1 MPPAEVVVYDFD
13 GTLVEGDIGAA
24 FIHHLL
30 RGSGSAGVARHCTGE
45 AKLRALVEEGFPPP
59 YVRAISDAAIDLPLL
74 RAAREAVLVNASAR
88 CRTIVRQALGARLV
102 DADLTALPLP

>member
-30 RGSGSAGVARHCTGE
+30 QG
-45 AKLRALVEEGFPPP
+45 
-59 YVRAISDAAIDLPLL
+59 
-74 RAAREAVLVNASAR
+74 
-88 CRTIVRQALGARLV
+88 
-102 DADLTALPLP
+102 